1 MVYQHPQLVK
11 DPLVL
16 NDFPLWLR
24 PSLFC
29 VLQVSVIDIE
39 KEIKFRKI
47 MKIIVLFIFVKSSL
61 CLYMGYNHKNLQKF
75 RNFMALTI

>member
-47 MKIIVLFIFVKSSL
+47 MKIIVFIHIREILPLSIYGLQPQKSS
-61 CLYMGYNHKNLQKF
+61 K
-75 RNFMALTI
+75 I

>member
-11 DPLVL
+11 DPLVS

-47 MKIIVLFIFVKSSL
+47 MKIIVFI
-61 CLYMGYNHKNLQKF
+61 HI
-75 RNFMALTI
+75 R

>member
-1 MVYQHPQLVK
+1 MKNCTSKRFARITNTEMVYQHPQLVK
-11 DPLVL
+11 DPLVS

-47 MKIIVLFIFVKSSL
+47 MKIIVFI
-61 CLYMGYNHKNLQKF
+61 HI
-75 RNFMALTI
+75 R

>member
-11 DPLVL
+11 DPLVS

-47 MKIIVLFIFVKSSL
+47 IKIIVFIHIREILPLSIYGLQPQKSS
-61 CLYMGYNHKNLQKF
+61 K
-75 RNFMALTI
+75 I

>member
-11 DPLVL
+11 DPLVS
-16 NDFPLWLR
+16 NDFPLWLP

-47 MKIIVLFIFVKSSL
+47 MKIIVFIHIREILPLSIYGLQPQKSS
-61 CLYMGYNHKNLQKF
+61 K
-75 RNFMALTI
+75 I